1 MNRVSSNIWPSCLF
15 YNVKKNLFNLSAV
28 RALLLYLLCFS
39 CYIINLHKMKQL
51 DFK

>member
-28 RALLLYLLCFS
+28 RAMLLYLLCFS